1 MFAGLLCLP
10 VSAFARD
17 LEFRLIN
24 SSDAPLIG
32 FHVTDTKDDKMTGNL
47 LAEGQIIAPGA
58 TGSVFIEDGEA
69 YCEYDIRGVFD
80 YGEDHDDYIET
91 INYQVDLCAL
101 GEWTFTE

>member
-1 MFAGLLCLP
+1 MFAGLICLP
-10 VSAFARD
+10 VSAVAEV

-32 FHVTDTKDDKMTGNL
+32 FHVTDTEDDKMTGNL
-47 LAEGQIIAPGA
+47 LAEGRIIEPG
-58 TGSVFIEDGEA
+58 GSGVVFIEDGEQ
-69 YCEYDIRGVFD
+69 YCKYDILGVFD
-80 YGEDHDDYIET
+80 YGEEYDDYIET